1 MNTVIK
7 VESLQRVY
15 RSYKKEPGF
24 AGSLKGLIKRQYLDV
39 EALKGISFNIQ
50 EGEFVGYIGPN
61 GAGKTTTLKI
71 LSGLLYPTAGTV
83 EVLGFTPW
91 RRSND
96 FRRQIAFTMG
106 QKEQL
111 WWDLPAMESF
121 LLNKEIYS
129 IPQRAFN
136 DQLAYLTEL
145 LAVKDLLKIPVRNLS
160 LGERMKLELIA
171 SLLHRPKIL
180 FLDEP
185 TIGLDVVS
193 QKKMRDFLKEYN
205 RQEKTTIIFT
215 SHYLK
220 DIEELCPRVIII
232 NAGSLLFDGRLDELT
247 RKYTPHKILKIT
259 FADGIPAG
267 IERYGEVIGQDELT
281 VTLHVNEEGV
291 AHCAR
296 ELLGNFSIEDISIV
310 EVPLE
315 DTIRKIF
322 SPKE

>member
-24 AGSLKGLIKRQYLDV
+24 IGSLKGLIKRQYLDV
-39 EALKGISFNIQ
+39 EALKGVSFDVE

-96 FRRQIAFTMG
+96 FRRQIAFVMG

-111 WWDLPAMESF
+111 WWDLPARESF
-121 LLNKEIYS
+121 LLNKEIYR
-129 IPQRAFN
+129 IPQKSFN
-136 DQLAYLTEL
+136 DQLDYLTGL
-145 LAVKDLLKIPVRNLS
+145 LAVKDLLDIPVRNLS

-171 SLLHRPKIL
+171 ALLHRPRLL

-185 TIGLDVVS
+185 TIGLDVVA
-193 QKKMRDFLKEYN
+193 QKKMRDFLKEHN

-220 DIEELCPRVIII
+220 DIEELCRRVIVI
-232 NAGSLLFDGRLDELT
+232 NAGILLFDGRLDELT

-259 FADGIPAG
+259 FADGIPAR
-267 IERYGEVIGQDELT
+267 IKQYGEVISQNELT
-281 VTLHVNEEGV
+281 VTMQVNEEGV

-296 ELLGNFSIEDISIV
+296 ELLWNFSIEDISIV

-322 SPKE
+322 LTQE